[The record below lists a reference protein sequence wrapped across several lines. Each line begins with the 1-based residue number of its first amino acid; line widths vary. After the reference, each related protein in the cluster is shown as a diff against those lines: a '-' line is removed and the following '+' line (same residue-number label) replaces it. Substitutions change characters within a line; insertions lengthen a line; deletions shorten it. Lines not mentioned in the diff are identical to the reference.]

1 MIKNLILFLVLL
13 GTAISSY
20 SQTPQRKFRVEFEGN
35 KIFSSDT
42 LLKKLNLCVAKH
54 SDSEGK
60 YDARLFNYC
69 LQKDVRGFLQ
79 SQGYLSAKADE
90 PKIQGNQQSLT
101 VTFPIEEGTLY
112 RLGNVNI
119 TGAKVFTSEQLRE
132 KLNLKTG
139 DIADGQELRQWLFER
154 VKKLYEDNGYIQSDF
169 DLEPKFKSIADNET
183 EGIADLEVV
192 ADEGQRF
199 IIGRIEF
206 IRNGQT
212 SDQILRSA
220 LLIKENEPFNQ
231 QRLVESIEKLNGLG
245 LFEWID
251 KDRDVELR
259 TDEESSLL
267 KIHIRVEERKP
278 F

>member
-1 MIKNLILFLVLL
+1 MIKNLILLLVLL
-13 GTAISSY
+13 GTTVSSHA
-20 SQTPQRKFRVEFEGN
+20 QTPQRNFRVEFEGN

-42 LLKKLNLCVAKH
+42 LLKKLNFCVAKY
-54 SDSEGK
+54 SDSEDK

-90 PKIQGNQQSLT
+90 PKVQGNEQSLT
-101 VTFPIEEGTLY
+101 VTFPIKEGTLY

-132 KLNLKTG
+132 KLDLKTG
-139 DIADGQELRQWLFER
+139 DVADGQELQKWLFER

-169 DLEPKFKSIADNET
+169 DLEPKFKPIAEKET

-192 ADEGQRF
+192 VDEGQRF

-206 IRNGQT
+206 VGNGQT
-212 SDQILRSA
+212 SDQVLRSA
-220 LLIKENEPFNQ
+220 LLIKEDEPFNQ
-231 QRLVESIEKLNGLG
+231 QRLVESVEKLNSLG

-267 KIHIRVEERKP
+267 KVNIRVKERKP

>member
-1 MIKNLILFLVLL
+1 MIKNLILLLVLL
-13 GTAISSY
+13 GTTVSSHA
-20 SQTPQRKFRVEFEGN
+20 QTPQRNFRVEFEGN

-42 LLKKLNLCVAKH
+42 LLKKLDFCVAKY
-54 SDSEGK
+54 SDSEDK

-90 PKIQGNQQSLT
+90 PKVQGNEQSLT
-101 VTFPIEEGTLY
+101 VTFPIKEGTLY

-132 KLNLKTG
+132 KLDLKTG
-139 DIADGQELRQWLFER
+139 DVADGQELQKWLFER

-169 DLEPKFKSIADNET
+169 DLEPKFKPIAEKET

-192 ADEGQRF
+192 VDEGQRF

-206 IRNGQT
+206 VGNGQT
-212 SDQILRSA
+212 SDQVLRSA
-220 LLIKENEPFNQ
+220 LLIKEDEPFNQ
-231 QRLVESIEKLNGLG
+231 QRLVESVEKLNSLG

-267 KIHIRVEERKP
+267 KVNIRVKERKP

>member
-1 MIKNLILFLVLL
+1 MIRNLILLLVLL
-13 GTAISSY
+13 GTVVSSHA
-20 SQTPQRKFRVEFEGN
+20 QTPQRKFRVEFEGN

-42 LLKKLNLCVAKH
+42 LLKKLNFCVAKY
-54 SDSEGK
+54 SDSEDK

-90 PKIQGNQQSLT
+90 PKVQGNEQSLK
-101 VTFPIEEGTLY
+101 VTFLIEEGTLY
-112 RLGNVNI
+112 HLGNVNI

-132 KLNLKTG
+132 KLDLKTG
-139 DIADGQELRQWLFER
+139 DVADGQELRQWLFER

-169 DLEPKFKSIADNET
+169 DLESKFKPIAENET
-183 EGIADLEVV
+183 EGIADLEIVV
-192 ADEGQRF
+192 DEGQRF

-206 IRNGQT
+206 VGNGQA

-220 LLIKENEPFNQ
+220 LLIKEDEPFNQ
-231 QRLVESIEKLNGLG
+231 QRLVESVEKLNGLG

-251 KDRDVELR
+251 KDRDVKLR

-267 KIHIRVEERKP
+267 KINIRVKERKS

>member
-13 GTAISSY
+13 GTAVSSHA
-20 SQTPQRKFRVEFEGN
+20 QTPQRKFRVEFEGN
-35 KIFSSDT
+35 KIFSSDI
-42 LLKKLNLCVAKH
+42 LLKKLNLCVAKY

-79 SQGYLSAKADE
+79 SQGYLSAKAGE
-90 PKIQGNQQSLT
+90 PKTQENEKSLT

-112 RLGNVNI
+112 RLGNINI
-119 TGAKVFTSEQLRE
+119 KGAKVFTSEQLLE

-139 DIADGQELRQWLFER
+139 DIADGQELQKWLFER
-154 VKKLYEDNGYIQSDF
+154 VKKLYEDNGYVQGNVE
-169 DLEPKFKSIADNET
+169 LEPTFKPDAEKSN

-192 ADEGQRF
+192 VDEGQRF
-199 IIGRIEF
+199 TINRIEF
-206 IRNGQT
+206 IGNGQT
-212 SDQILRSA
+212 SNQILRSA
-220 LLIKENEPFNQ
+220 LLIKEDEPFNQ
-231 QRLVESIEKLNGLG
+231 RRLVESIKKLNDLDI
-245 LFEWID
+245 FEWID

-267 KIHIRVEERKP
+267 KVNIRVKERKP

>member
-1 MIKNLILFLVLL
+1 MMRNLILLFVVLVVATLSQAQ
-13 GTAISSY
+13 TA
-20 SQTPQRKFRVEFEGN
+20 QQKFRVEFEGN

-42 LLKKLNLCVAKH
+42 LLKKLNFCLAKY
-54 SDSEGK
+54 SDSEDK
-60 YDARLFNYC
+60 YDARLFEYC

-79 SQGYLSAKADE
+79 SQGYISAKISE
-90 PKIQGNQQSLT
+90 PKIQKNAENLT
-101 VTFPIEEGTLY
+101 ASVSIEEGTLY

-119 TGAKVFTSEQLRE
+119 QGTKIFASEQLIE

-154 VKKLYEDNGYIQSDF
+154 VKKLYEDSGYIQSDF
-169 DLEPKFKSIADNET
+169 DLEPTYKPVAEKSNE
-183 EGIADLEVV
+183 GAVDLEVTIY
-192 ADEGQRF
+192 EGQRF

-206 IRNGQT
+206 VGNGQT
-212 SDQILRSA
+212 SDQVLRNA
-220 LLIKENEPFNQ
+220 LLIKEDEPFSQ
-231 QRLVESIEKLNGLG
+231 QRFAESVEKLNGLG

-267 KIHIRVEERKP
+267 KIKIRVKERKP